1 MSAPPLRDVLGRAVA
16 AGILTAEQA
25 AAVAALEAEG
35 DAPPAAGARR
45 GAVLAEVLG
54 YVGGALAVVAALFLG
69 AELWDELGRWPRVLL
84 LGTVAVACLVGGA
97 DLAGRD
103 GAPGRLGGFLWAA
116 AVVAVA
122 GTAGVGSDVLLV
134 VEPGTAA
141 LVAAVAALVVA
152 AVIWWRHAAVLQHV
166 ATFLAAAATLLTA
179 LDRIGDAS
187 FDWGGP
193 LLWGL
198 GLAWLAASAARVWRP
213 AEPGWVL
220 GAAAVVIGPLFAQ
233 SGRAGWLVVG
243 SLCAAALVVAGVR
256 ARRPWVAAVGVGGVF
271 VSVPLAVA
279 ELFDARLG
287 PLVGLLA
294 VGLALVGAAVV
305 LTRRAA
311 R

>member
-1 MSAPPLRDVLGRAVA
+1 MPTPLRDLLDRAVA
-16 AGILTAEQA
+16 AGILSPDQA
-25 AAVAALEAEG
+25 AAVAALDTQPTTG
-35 DAPPAAGARR
+35 HRR

-69 AELWDELGRWPRVLL
+69 AELWDELGPWPRVLL
-84 LGTVAVACLVGGA
+84 LAAVAAACLVGGA
-97 DLAGRD
+97 DLAGRA

-141 LVAAVAALVVA
+141 LVAAGAALVTA
-152 AVIWWRHAAVLQHV
+152 ALLWWRHPAVLQHV

-179 LDRIGDAS
+179 LDRIGDGS

-193 LLWGL
+193 LLWAF
-198 GLAWLAASAARVWRP
+198 GLAWLAAAATGRLWP
-213 AEPGWVL
+213 PTEPGWVL
-220 GAAAVVIGPLFAQ
+220 GAAAVVVGPLFAQ
-233 SGRAGWLVVG
+233 SGRAAWLVVG
-243 SLCAAALVVAGVR
+243 ALGAAALVVIGVR
-256 ARRPWVAAVGVGGVF
+256 ARRPWVAAVGIAGVF

-287 PLVGLLA
+287 PLVGILA
-294 VGLALVGAAVV
+294 VGLALVAAAVV